1 MGLSVMAIQTPAGNG
16 LVGEIIVDGRSR
28 DELPYLWFKRQK
40 KKADFQV
47 KSFLWTTDTENLRFL
62 QCLKQS

>member
-1 MGLSVMAIQTPAGNG
+1 MAIPTPAGNG

-40 KKADFQV
+40 KRQIF
-47 KSFLWTTDTENLRFL
+47 R
-62 QCLKQS
+62 

>member
-28 DELPYLWFKRQK
+28 DELPTYGSKDK
-40 KKADFQV
+40 KKG
-47 KSFLWTTDTENLRFL
+47 RFSG
-62 QCLKQS
+62 KVFFVDHRY